1 MLFLLVTQLS
11 FAQTAAQEPDQ
22 TAATAAQA
30 GAQQTKEQQLRQLQ
44 LEQARLA
51 MEQAQARMYKKKA
64 DWKELQKLNGQ
75 DIVTGREVNQAK
87 EEFEDA
93 KLAYEKAILNL
104 RQIELD
110 SLKAA
115 WHISVTKTHREE
127 TKDGRQ
133 MLQITLKNNSQPV
146 KLKYSFWAFERLW
159 EFEKNIPEEEREKLS
174 PQIQALLAT
183 SLVSPQIDDIF
194 VSIMDKNQSII
205 AQPYEAWIETLP
217 EDKERQLEF
226 ELIKEDVQDVTVALK
241 YMNLIEYR
249 DIHLKQEEPYI
260 TVLKAR
266 QYKSKDDKRRL
277 EIVLKYG
284 AVEGQEGKEA
294 RGQEGEGAKGQGG
307 KGASEQVNGETD
319 QSPITNNQSP
329 ESASAYATELN
340 NIRVSIQDEMGAIIG
355 LPYEVT
361 IDTMKYLQEI
371 PLDFELRKKVN
382 SIIVALRYL
391 NSELKLHLYLEPDT
405 RHLSIISAKK
415 SRQGENM
422 MVQITLQNTSK
433 EVPHASATTE
443 EIAALNELRSIY
455 VSLKDENG
463 TIIAQP
469 YDTLIDVLSYNQT
482 KSLEF
487 QLQKDV
493 DEVTVVLQYLDVLSD
508 ERKVY
513 LQKESEY
520 DIVNISS
527 MRFSQEGYLGASVT
541 YDLALNRLAENEK
554 TFTLRVVNLLDRLS
568 FEFIDPESQSR
579 ISQVKFTQAQPRR
592 SLSLVVHI
600 PEELDIN
607 LLDKT
612 MDFYVAV
619 LDDAEAEEHGPD
631 NRLQLT
637 AEQFKGLRGG
647 KEQLQLIP
655 RGVPEIELTS
665 TNLGYDIKTDE
676 RVEMKATLKN
686 TGTRDL
692 SDIRI
697 VIEPQTDWQK
707 EISPEVVPSLKRQEE
722 REIQI
727 LLIPPTKVTPG
738 DYEAKMDAECTVD
751 NRKVEAMEKTIRIH
765 ISART
770 SLTGSA
776 LLVVGLVIL
785 IAGIAVLS
793 IRLSRR

>member
-1 MLFLLVTQLS
+1 MKRLITTTMLLLLVTQIS
-11 FAQTAAQEPDQ
+11 FAQTTAQEP
-22 TAATAAQA
+22 
-30 GAQQTKEQQLRQLQ
+30 GAQQTKEEQLRRLQ
-44 LEQARLA
+44 LEQARLS

-64 DWKELQKLNGQ
+64 DWKELEKLKAQ

-87 EEFEDA
+87 EEFENA
-93 KLAYEKAILNL
+93 QLAYETAILNL
-104 RQIELD
+104 RQVELD

-115 WHISVTKTHREE
+115 WHISVTQTRRYE

-133 MLQITLKNNSQPV
+133 MLKIMLKNNSQPV
-146 KLKYSFWAFERLW
+146 KLSYSFWAFERLR
-159 EFEKNIPEEEREKLS
+159 EFEKNISEQEREELS

-183 SLVSPQIDDIF
+183 SSVSPQIDDIF

-205 AQPYEAWIETLP
+205 AQPYEEWIQTLS
-217 EDKERQLEF
+217 EGKELPLEF

-241 YMNLIEYR
+241 YMDLIEHR
-249 DIHLKQEEPYI
+249 DIYLKQEEPYI

-266 QYKSKDDKRRL
+266 QYKAKDDKRRL

-284 AVEGQEGKEA
+284 AVEGDNTQHA
-294 RGQEGEGAKGQGG
+294 TRNTQHA
-307 KGASEQVNGETD
+307 TD
-319 QSPITNNQSP
+319 T
-329 ESASAYATELN
+329 ESASTYATELN

-355 LPYEVT
+355 LPYEIT
-361 IDTMKYLQEI
+361 IGTMKYRQEI
-371 PLDFELRKKVN
+371 PLDFELRKKVD

-391 NSELKLHLYLEPDT
+391 NSESQLHLYLEPDT

-415 SRQGENM
+415 YRQGEQM
-422 MVQITLQNTSK
+422 MVKITLQNTSK
-433 EVPHASATTE
+433 EVPHASATME
-443 EIAALNELRSIY
+443 EIAALNEMRSIY

-469 YDTLIDVLSYNQT
+469 YDAVIDVLSYNQT
-482 KSLEF
+482 ASLEF

-493 DEVTVVLQYLDVLSD
+493 DEVAVVLQYGDVQND

-513 LQKESEY
+513 LQKESEQ
-520 DIVNISS
+520 DIVDISS
-527 MRFSQEGYLGASVT
+527 MQFSQEGDLGARVN
-541 YDLALNRLAENEK
+541 YDLALNRLADNEK
-554 TFTLRVVNLLDRLS
+554 TFTLRVINLLDRLS
-568 FEFIDPESQSR
+568 FEFVDPASQSR
-579 ISQVKFTQAQPRR
+579 ISQVKFTQAQSRHN
-592 SLSLVVHI
+592 LSLGVYI

-607 LLDKT
+607 LLDKA
-612 MDFYVAV
+612 MVFYVAI
-619 LDDAEAEEHGPD
+619 LDNVETEKYGPD
-631 NRLQLT
+631 NRLHLNAQELK
-637 AEQFKGLRGG
+637 ELKGG

-655 RGVPEIELTS
+655 RGVPEIQLTS

-676 RVEMKATLKN
+676 RVEMKAKLKN

-697 VIEPQTDWQK
+697 VVEPQTDWQ
-707 EISPEVVPSLKRQEE
+707 EQISPEFVTSLKRQEE
-722 REIQI
+722 QEIQI
-727 LLIPPTKVTPG
+727 LLIPPIDVTPG
-738 DYEAKMDAECTVD
+738 DYEAKMNAECTVD

-765 ISART
+765 IAAKT

-776 LLVVGLVIL
+776 LLVIGLVIL

>member
-1 MLFLLVTQLS
+1 MNRLITTTVLFLL
-11 FAQTAAQEPDQ
+11 FAQMSFGQTTVQEPE
-22 TAATAAQA
+22 T
-30 GAQQTKEQQLRQLQ
+30 QQTKEEQLRQLQ
-44 LEQARLA
+44 LEQARLE

-64 DWKELQKLNGQ
+64 DWKELEKLQKQ
-75 DIVTGREVNQAK
+75 DIVTGREVNQA
-87 EEFEDA
+87 EEEYNNA
-93 KLAYEKAILNL
+93 KLAYETAILNL
-104 RQIELD
+104 RQVELD

-115 WHISVTKTHREE
+115 WHISVTKTRRYE

-146 KLKYSFWAFERLW
+146 KLEYSLRAFGRLR
-159 EFEKNIPEEEREKLS
+159 EFEKNILEEEREERS

-183 SLVSPQIDDIF
+183 SSVSPQIDDIF

-205 AQPYEAWIETLP
+205 AQPYEEWIETLG
-217 EDKERQLEF
+217 EGKEFPLEF
-226 ELIKEDVQDVTVALK
+226 ELIKEDVQDVTVMLK
-241 YMNLIEYR
+241 YMDLIEFR

-284 AVEGQEGKEA
+284 AVEGEEGK
-294 RGQEGEGAKGQGG
+294 GAKGQGG
-307 KGASEQVNGETD
+307 KEAS
-319 QSPITNNQSP
+319 
-329 ESASAYATELN
+329 SAYATELN

-355 LPYEVT
+355 LPYEIT
-361 IDTMKYLQEI
+361 IDTMKYQQEI
-371 PLDFELRKKVN
+371 PLDFELRKKVD

-391 NSELKLHLYLEPDT
+391 NSESKLHLYLEPDT
-405 RHLSIISAKK
+405 RHLSIISATKY
-415 SRQGENM
+415 RQGEQM
-422 MVQITLQNTSK
+422 MVNITLQNTSK
-433 EVPHASATTE
+433 EVPHASTTME

-469 YDTLIDVLSYNQT
+469 YDALIEVLSYNQT
-482 KSLEF
+482 ESLEF

-493 DEVTVVLQYLDVLSD
+493 DEVTVVLQYADVEND

-513 LQKESEY
+513 LQKESSV
-520 DIVNISS
+520 DIVDISS
-527 MRFSQEGYLGASVT
+527 MQFSQEGDLGLSVT

-554 TFTLRVVNLLDRLS
+554 TFTLRVINLLDRLS
-568 FEFIDPESQSR
+568 FEFIDAASQSR
-579 ISQVKFTQAQPRR
+579 ISQVKFTQAQSRQN
-592 SLSLVVHI
+592 LSLVVHI

-607 LLDKT
+607 LLDKM

-619 LDDAEAEEHGPD
+619 LDDTEAEKYGPD
-631 NRLQLT
+631 NRMHLT
-637 AEQFKGLRGG
+637 AQEFSELQGG

-676 RVEMKATLKN
+676 RIEMKATLKN

-697 VIEPQTDWQK
+697 VVEPQTDWQ
-707 EISPEVVPSLKRQEE
+707 EQISPELVPSLKRLEEQE
-722 REIQI
+722 ISI
-727 LLIPPTKVTPG
+727 LLIPPEKVTPG
-738 DYEAKMDAECTVD
+738 DYEAKMNAECTVD

-765 ISART
+765 IAAKT

-776 LLVVGLVIL
+776 LLVIALVIL
-785 IAGIAVLS
+785 IAGIAILS